1 MGIVDRVKA
10 IILSPKT
17 EWPVIE
23 AESQD
28 VASIYKNYLIYL
40 AAIGPVALFVS
51 MSVFG
56 MSFGG
61 ITVRTG
67 FFSGLM
73 QAVVT
78 FALTLAMFY
87 VIALIVDALAPK
99 FGGQKNMNNA
109 FKLVA
114 YGSTASLVAA
124 VLYLFPM
131 LSILV
136 LLASF
141 YALYTIYVGLPV
153 MMKNPPEKTLPYMAV
168 LVVCGFVAGLLMAML
183 SSCFGGPSG
192 RMDKSG
198 DAGGGTISI
207 KTPGG
212 EITIDSKK
220 IQEATKKLE
229 AAGKKME
236 AATRSTDDAKSG
248 DASKMADG
256 SKAAKPANP
265 AEAGKA
271 VAEALGALAGLAGGR
286 EPVSAAML
294 KEMLPETLG
303 DLKRE
308 SFETKDGSA
317 MGIKGSMAEAVY
329 KAGERRVEIKIA
341 DTGGLAGLM
350 SLAGWVNVTG
360 EKDNS
365 SMTEKVYKQGN
376 RTVREQ
382 VNKGSNDV
390 EYSLVLANGVMVEV
404 EGAGMNLAAA
414 RKIAESLP
422 LAKLEAIGAK

>member
-10 IILSPKT
+10 IIMSPKT

-23 AESQD
+23 AETQD
-28 VASIYKNYLIYL
+28 VGSIYKNYLIYL
-40 AAIGPVALFVS
+40 AAIGPIALFIS
-51 MSVFG
+51 MSIFG

-61 ITVRTG
+61 VTIRTG

-78 FALTLAMFY
+78 FVLTLVMFY

-99 FGGQKNMNNA
+99 FGGQKNLNNA

-114 YGSTASLVAA
+114 YGSTASLAAA
-124 VLYLFPM
+124 VLYLFPS
-131 LSILV
+131 LSMLV

-141 YALYTIYVGLPV
+141 YALYTMYLGLPV

-168 LVVCGFVAGLLMAML
+168 IILCGFVAGLIMAFL
-183 SSCFGGPSG
+183 SSCFGGHSD
-192 RMDKSG
+192 RMGKMGGAG
-198 DAGGGTISI
+198 DTGSVSI

-212 EITIDSKK
+212 EIKIDSQK

-229 AAGKKME
+229 EAGKKME
-236 AATRSTDDAKSG
+236 AATQSG
-248 DASKMADG
+248 DAGKG
-256 SKAAKPANP
+256 GKPANP

-271 VAEALGALAGLAGGR
+271 MAEALGALAGLAGGR
-286 EPVSAAML
+286 EPVAASNL

-303 DLKRE
+303 DMKRE

-350 SLAGWVNVTG
+350 ALAGWANVTG
-360 EKDNS
+360 EKDNNNE
-365 SMTEKVYKQGN
+365 TEKVYKQGN
-376 RTVREQ
+376 RTVREH
-382 VNKGSNDV
+382 VSKGSNDV
-390 EYSLVLANGVMVEV
+390 EFSLILANGVMVEV
-404 EGAGMNLAAA
+404 EGAGLDIAAA

>member
-10 IILSPKT
+10 IITSPKT

-28 VASIYKNYLIYL
+28 IGSIYKNYLIYL

-51 MSVFG
+51 MSIFG

-61 ITVRTG
+61 VTIRTG
-67 FFSGLM
+67 FFSGLV

-78 FALTLAMFY
+78 FVLTLVMFY
-87 VIALIVDALAPK
+87 VIALIIDALAPK
-99 FGGQKNMNNA
+99 FGGQKNINNA

-124 VLYLFPM
+124 ALYLFPM
-131 LSILV
+131 LSMLV

-141 YALYTIYVGLPV
+141 YALYTMYLGLPV
-153 MMKNPPEKTLPYMAV
+153 MMKNPPGKTLPYMAV
-168 LVVCGFVAGLLMAML
+168 IIVCGFFAGLLMAFL
-183 SSCFGGPSG
+183 SSCFGGPAEKMG
-192 RMDKSG
+192 KLG
-198 DAGGGTISI
+198 GAGNAGTISI

-212 EITIDSKK
+212 EVTIDSKK
-220 IQEATKKLE
+220 IQEATRKLE
-229 AAGKKME
+229 EAGKKME
-236 AATRSTDDAKSG
+236 AAIPSG
-248 DASKMADG
+248 DAA
-256 SKAAKPANP
+256 KAGKPANP
-265 AEAGKA
+265 ADAGKA

-286 EPVSAAML
+286 EPVSASML
-294 KEMLPETLG
+294 KEMLPESLG
-303 DLKRE
+303 EMKRE
-308 SFETKDGSA
+308 SYETKDGSA

-341 DTGGLAGLM
+341 DTGGFAGLM
-350 SLAGWVNVTG
+350 ALAGWANVTG
-360 EKDNS
+360 EKDNNNE
-365 SMTEKVYKQGN
+365 TEKIYKQGN
-376 RTVREQ
+376 RTVREHL
-382 VNKGSNDV
+382 NKGSNDV
-390 EYSLVLANGVMVEV
+390 EYSLILANGVMVEV
-404 EGAGMNLAAA
+404 EGAGMNVAAA

>member
-1 MGIVDRVKA
+1 MGMIDRVKA
-10 IILSPKT
+10 IILSPKA

-23 AESQD
+23 AETQD

-40 AAIGPVALFVS
+40 AAIGPLALFIS

-67 FFSGLM
+67 FFSGLV
-73 QAVVT
+73 QALVT
-78 FALTLAMFY
+78 FALTLVMFY

-141 YALYTIYVGLPV
+141 YALYTIYIGLPV

-192 RMDKSG
+192 RMDKTG
-198 DAGGGTISI
+198 DAGGGSISI
-207 KTPGG
+207 KTPSG

-220 IQEATKKLE
+220 IQEASKKLE
-229 AAGKKME
+229 AAGKKLE
-236 AATRSTDDAKSG
+236 AATQPG
-248 DASKMADG
+248 DASKTADA
-256 SKAAKPANP
+256 SKTGKPANP
-265 AEAGKA
+265 ADAGKA

-286 EPVSAAML
+286 EPIAAASL
-294 KEMLPETLG
+294 KEMLPEVLG

-329 KAGERRVEIKIA
+329 RAGERRVEIKIA

-350 SLAGWVNVTG
+350 ALAGWVNVTG

-365 SMTEKVYKQGN
+365 SISEKVYKQGN

-382 VNKGSNDV
+382 VSKGSNDV
-390 EYSLVLANGVMVEV
+390 EYSLVLANGVMIEV
-404 EGAGMNLAAA
+404 EGAGMSLAAA